1 MADTQT
7 ETDDELRIA
16 ARRVLRAAR
25 ARPTSP
31 VRRRRA
37 WWRVLAI
44 LLTLAAVTVGLV
56 VIAQRL

>member
-1 MADTQT
+1 MADTET

-16 ARRVLRAAR
+16 ARKVLRAAR
-25 ARPTSP
+25 ARPTSR
-31 VRRRRA
+31 VRTRRA

-44 LLTLAAVTVGLV
+44 LLALVALAVSLV